1 MSLVVPNSPKQTAAL
16 TTAPTVPT
24 TQIVTGEQEHS
35 ESTSLSGGD
44 KDLLDQ
50 ISHLQDLESKKYDEL
65 NVLLASNP
73 TPDNIA
79 QQKILINDIE
89 QLSTIRSDLFDT
101 LLAQAQ
107 NNLKVNAAMNSNLQ
121 DKQTIVTMKENDL
134 KARKAAM
141 EAVNQK
147 NENALKMVDINVYY
161 KKQYEARVRIMKY
174 IVILC
179 FLIIFFVVLLNLG
192 WLPQELVTVLV
203 VIIILAGGLYIG
215 SLVYDMYQ
223 RSNINYDEYNWS
235 FDSQK
240 MESTIAKQPKH
251 KKRESTDRTCSNDND
266 DSDSMSSKLDSM
278 YKSIS
283 SSASTIEDSMSGKA
297 TAIMNDVS
305 GTTTTPSGQ
314 SKISESF
321 MLSLMPKN
329 YFSKNDNDNKG
340 IKAFVL
346 EDNYGKL

>member
-65 NVLLASNP
+65 NILLASNP

-174 IVILC
+174 SYFMFPDYILC
-179 FLIIFFVVLLNLG
+179 GIIEFG
-192 WLPQELVTVLV
+192 LVTARTGYCFSSNYYSCRR
-203 VIIILAGGLYIG
+203 VIYWFVGIRHV
-215 SLVYDMYQ
+215 S
-223 RSNINYDEYNWS
+223 E
-235 FDSQK
+235 
-240 MESTIAKQPKH
+240 KQH
-251 KKRESTDRTCSNDND
+251 
-266 DSDSMSSKLDSM
+266 
-278 YKSIS
+278 
-283 SSASTIEDSMSGKA
+283 
-297 TAIMNDVS
+297 
-305 GTTTTPSGQ
+305 
-314 SKISESF
+314 
-321 MLSLMPKN
+321 
-329 YFSKNDNDNKG
+329 
-340 IKAFVL
+340 
-346 EDNYGKL
+346 

>member
-1 MSLVVPNSPKQTAAL
+1 
-16 TTAPTVPT
+16 
-24 TQIVTGEQEHS
+24 
-35 ESTSLSGGD
+35 
-44 KDLLDQ
+44 
-50 ISHLQDLESKKYDEL
+50 
-65 NVLLASNP
+65 
-73 TPDNIA
+73 
-79 QQKILINDIE
+79 
-89 QLSTIRSDLFDT
+89 
-101 LLAQAQ
+101 
-107 NNLKVNAAMNSNLQ
+107 
-121 DKQTIVTMKENDL
+121 
-134 KARKAAM
+134 
-141 EAVNQK
+141 
-147 NENALKMVDINVYY
+147 
-161 KKQYEARVRIMKY
+161 
-174 IVILC
+174 
-179 FLIIFFVVLLNLG
+179 
-192 WLPQELVTVLV
+192 
-203 VIIILAGGLYIG
+203 
-215 SLVYDMYQ
+215 MYQ

-266 DSDSMSSKLDSM
+266 DSMSSKLDSM

-321 MLSLMPKN
+321 MMPLMPKN